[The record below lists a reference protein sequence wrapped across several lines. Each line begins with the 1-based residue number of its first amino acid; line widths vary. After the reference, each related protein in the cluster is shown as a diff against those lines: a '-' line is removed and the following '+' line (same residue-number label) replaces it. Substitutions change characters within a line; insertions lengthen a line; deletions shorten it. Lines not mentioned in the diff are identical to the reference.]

1 MKEIFI
7 EKRFRDD
14 AQNLIDHC
22 GRIAAEY
29 GAEGYDLTVRQL
41 YYQMVAQDLFPDSWV
56 DETFNLKNG
65 LDRYTKNTMKNY
77 KKLAKLVSDA
87 RLAGFLDWRVIV
99 DRARST
105 QANTHWDNHDQI
117 LRAAVN
123 SWAIDKWSNQDYYLE
138 VMCEKDAVAGIL
150 APECSR
156 LDIPFTACRGYCSQS
171 LMYQRGK
178 AFTSKWEEGGRLP
191 AVIYFGDHDPSGL
204 DMDRDVKERL
214 DMFSGL
220 DVDFTRA
227 GLTKGQVDEL
237 NPPPNPAKATD
248 SRFTSYRRQYGRESW
263 ELDAL
268 NPRQLIA
275 ILNEAVER
283 YRDPDDW
290 KEACQREDRT
300 RRELIERVG
309 L

>member
-1 MKEIFI
+1 MKEAFI
-7 EKRFRDD
+7 EKRFRTDS
-14 AQNLIDHC
+14 QTLIEHC
-22 GRIAAEY
+22 GQIAAEY
-29 GAEGYDLTVRQL
+29 GADGYDLTVRQL

-56 DETFNLKNG
+56 DEAFNLKNG
-65 LDRYTKNTMKNY
+65 LDRHTKNTMKNY
-77 KKLAKLVSDA
+77 KKFAKLVSDA
-87 RLAGFLDWRVIV
+87 RLAGLLDWRTIV

-105 QANTHWDNHDQI
+105 RANTHWRDHDQI

-123 SWAIDKWSNQDYYLE
+123 SWAIDKWFNQTYYVE

-150 APECSR
+150 APECAA

-178 AFTSKWEEGGRLP
+178 VFEAKWADGERLP

-220 DVDFTRA
+220 DVDFFRA
-227 GLTKGQVDEL
+227 ALTMEQVDEL

-248 SRFTSYRRQYGRESW
+248 SRFSSYRRQYGRESW

-268 NPRQLIA
+268 NPRQLVG
-275 ILNEAVER
+275 ILESAVER
-283 YRDPDDW
+283 YRDADAWDA
-290 KEACQREDRT
+290 ACDKEDRT
-300 RRELIERVG
+300 RRELEERVG